1 MARQVFFSFHYQRDV
16 QRANVV
22 RNSQTIRDTDEVVG
36 YYDHSLWEEAQ
47 TSGAAAIKALIDAG
61 LKGASVTAVLIG
73 LKRTPGSG
81 FCTRSWNRT
90 TLGWAY
96 SVLTSTTFRLG
107 MARPKV
113 QVRILLTWSPHQPS
127 SAELSPFPQSI
138 PYMTGSTRTATA
150 TQLLGLR
157 RLLRQ
162 LAARHSMRID
172 LPRWQAMTI
181 TSPIASRIWK

>member
-73 LKRTPGSG
+73 AETYSREWVLYEIMESHNAGMGLLGINLNNIPA
-81 FCTRSWNRT
+81 WDRT
-90 TLGWAY
+90 TEGP
-96 SVLTSTTFRLG
+96 G
-107 MARPKV
+107 PN
-113 QVRILLTWSPHQPS
+113 
-127 SAELSPFPQSI
+127 PFDLVSI
-138 PYMTGSTRTATA
+138 PTVLGGTKPLSSIYPVYDWVYDGGYNNAATWIE
-150 TQLLGLR
+150 
-157 RLLRQ
+157 
-162 LAARHSMRID
+162 AAA
-172 LPRWQAMTI
+172 QA
-181 TSPIASRIWK
+181 AGR